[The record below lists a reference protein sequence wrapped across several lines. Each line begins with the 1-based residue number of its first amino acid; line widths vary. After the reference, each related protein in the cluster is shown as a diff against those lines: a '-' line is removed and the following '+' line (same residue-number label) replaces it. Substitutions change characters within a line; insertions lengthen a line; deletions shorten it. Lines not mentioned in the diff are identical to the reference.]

1 MVALCIIVI
10 GVQMAFKSENIMV
23 VIFSI
28 VLGAIV
34 GEGIDI
40 DTKLQR
46 FGDWI
51 GSKLIGGHDA
61 GAAKVIGEGFVAASL
76 IYCVGAMA
84 IIGSLQ
90 DGLKG
95 DTTILFAKS
104 TLDGIIAIILTANLG
119 IGVALS
125 AVSVLLYQG
134 TLTLLAGVLEPV
146 LTTSILNEVT
156 ATGGMLIMAIG
167 VNMLKVVQI
176 RISNLLP
183 AVLWAGDHR
192 CSFRSFIKGEGRTME
207 QINQIL
213 GNNLLFIIAVLLVLI
228 VFLLVMLVNMNSKLR
243 KLQWKYDYFTKGTT
257 MDLDEVLTQT
267 LEDVRSAEAKITALE
282 KSRDDLRLRLK
293 SCVQNLR
300 VLRYNAFDN
309 TGSDLS
315 YSVAL
320 VDEENN
326 GVVLSSIYGREEN
339 RCYAKPV
346 IAGKSQYVL
355 SKEEQEVLQQK

>member
-1 MVALCIIVI
+1 MVGLGTLVNSGAILAGAGAGLLLRRGLPEKWQESIMQGVAVCIIVI

-183 AVLWAGDHR
+183 AVLWAGIIVAV
-192 CSFRSFIKGEGRTME
+192 SG
-207 QINQIL
+207 
-213 GNNLLFIIAVLLVLI
+213 LL
-228 VFLLVMLVNMNSKLR
+228 
-243 KLQWKYDYFTKGTT
+243 
-257 MDLDEVLTQT
+257 
-267 LEDVRSAEAKITALE
+267 
-282 KSRDDLRLRLK
+282 
-293 SCVQNLR
+293 
-300 VLRYNAFDN
+300 
-309 TGSDLS
+309 
-315 YSVAL
+315 
-320 VDEENN
+320 
-326 GVVLSSIYGREEN
+326 
-339 RCYAKPV
+339 
-346 IAGKSQYVL
+346 
-355 SKEEQEVLQQK
+355 

>member
-1 MVALCIIVI
+1 M
-10 GVQMAFKSENIMV
+10 
-23 VIFSI
+23 
-28 VLGAIV
+28 
-34 GEGIDI
+34 
-40 DTKLQR
+40 
-46 FGDWI
+46 
-51 GSKLIGGHDA
+51 GGHDA
-61 GAAKVIGEGFVAASL
+61 GAAKAIGEGFVAASL

-183 AVLWAGDHR
+183 AVLWAGIIVAV
-192 CSFRSFIKGEGRTME
+192 SG
-207 QINQIL
+207 
-213 GNNLLFIIAVLLVLI
+213 LL
-228 VFLLVMLVNMNSKLR
+228 
-243 KLQWKYDYFTKGTT
+243 
-257 MDLDEVLTQT
+257 
-267 LEDVRSAEAKITALE
+267 
-282 KSRDDLRLRLK
+282 
-293 SCVQNLR
+293 
-300 VLRYNAFDN
+300 
-309 TGSDLS
+309 
-315 YSVAL
+315 
-320 VDEENN
+320 
-326 GVVLSSIYGREEN
+326 
-339 RCYAKPV
+339 
-346 IAGKSQYVL
+346 
-355 SKEEQEVLQQK
+355 

>member
-1 MVALCIIVI
+1 M
-10 GVQMAFKSENIMV
+10 M
-23 VIFSI
+23 
-28 VLGAIV
+28 GA
-34 GEGIDI
+34 DC
-40 DTKLQR
+40 
-46 FGDWI
+46 
-51 GSKLIGGHDA
+51 S
-61 GAAKVIGEGFVAASL
+61 GEGFVAASL

-183 AVLWAGDHR
+183 AVLWAGIIVAV
-192 CSFRSFIKGEGRTME
+192 SG
-207 QINQIL
+207 
-213 GNNLLFIIAVLLVLI
+213 LL
-228 VFLLVMLVNMNSKLR
+228 
-243 KLQWKYDYFTKGTT
+243 
-257 MDLDEVLTQT
+257 
-267 LEDVRSAEAKITALE
+267 
-282 KSRDDLRLRLK
+282 
-293 SCVQNLR
+293 
-300 VLRYNAFDN
+300 
-309 TGSDLS
+309 
-315 YSVAL
+315 
-320 VDEENN
+320 
-326 GVVLSSIYGREEN
+326 
-339 RCYAKPV
+339 
-346 IAGKSQYVL
+346 
-355 SKEEQEVLQQK
+355 

>member
-1 MVALCIIVI
+1 MVGLGTLVNSGAILAGAGAGLLLRRGLPEKWQESIMQGVALCIIVI

-61 GAAKVIGEGFVAASL
+61 GAAKAIGEGFVAASL

-125 AVSVLLYQG
+125 AVYQG

-183 AVLWAGDHR
+183 AVLWAGIIVAV
-192 CSFRSFIKGEGRTME
+192 SG
-207 QINQIL
+207 
-213 GNNLLFIIAVLLVLI
+213 LL
-228 VFLLVMLVNMNSKLR
+228 
-243 KLQWKYDYFTKGTT
+243 
-257 MDLDEVLTQT
+257 
-267 LEDVRSAEAKITALE
+267 
-282 KSRDDLRLRLK
+282 
-293 SCVQNLR
+293 
-300 VLRYNAFDN
+300 
-309 TGSDLS
+309 
-315 YSVAL
+315 
-320 VDEENN
+320 
-326 GVVLSSIYGREEN
+326 
-339 RCYAKPV
+339 
-346 IAGKSQYVL
+346 
-355 SKEEQEVLQQK
+355 

>member
-1 MVALCIIVI
+1 MVGLGTLVNSGAILAGAGAGLLLRRGLPEKWQESIMQGVALCIIVI

-51 GSKLIGGHDA
+51 GGKLIGGHDV
-61 GAAKVIGEGFVAASL
+61 GAAKAIGEGFVAASL

-183 AVLWAGDHR
+183 AVLWAGIIVAV
-192 CSFRSFIKGEGRTME
+192 SG
-207 QINQIL
+207 
-213 GNNLLFIIAVLLVLI
+213 LL
-228 VFLLVMLVNMNSKLR
+228 
-243 KLQWKYDYFTKGTT
+243 
-257 MDLDEVLTQT
+257 
-267 LEDVRSAEAKITALE
+267 
-282 KSRDDLRLRLK
+282 
-293 SCVQNLR
+293 
-300 VLRYNAFDN
+300 
-309 TGSDLS
+309 
-315 YSVAL
+315 
-320 VDEENN
+320 
-326 GVVLSSIYGREEN
+326 
-339 RCYAKPV
+339 
-346 IAGKSQYVL
+346 
-355 SKEEQEVLQQK
+355 

>member
-1 MVALCIIVI
+1 MVPASSAYAVI
-10 GVQMAFKSENIMV
+10 
-23 VIFSI
+23 
-28 VLGAIV
+28 
-34 GEGIDI
+34 
-40 DTKLQR
+40 
-46 FGDWI
+46 
-51 GSKLIGGHDA
+51 A
-61 GAAKVIGEGFVAASL
+61 GAAKAIGEGFVAASL

-183 AVLWAGDHR
+183 AVLWAGIIVAV
-192 CSFRSFIKGEGRTME
+192 SG
-207 QINQIL
+207 
-213 GNNLLFIIAVLLVLI
+213 LL
-228 VFLLVMLVNMNSKLR
+228 
-243 KLQWKYDYFTKGTT
+243 
-257 MDLDEVLTQT
+257 
-267 LEDVRSAEAKITALE
+267 
-282 KSRDDLRLRLK
+282 
-293 SCVQNLR
+293 
-300 VLRYNAFDN
+300 
-309 TGSDLS
+309 
-315 YSVAL
+315 
-320 VDEENN
+320 
-326 GVVLSSIYGREEN
+326 
-339 RCYAKPV
+339 
-346 IAGKSQYVL
+346 
-355 SKEEQEVLQQK
+355 

>member
-1 MVALCIIVI
+1 MVGLGTLVNSGAILAGAGAGLLLRRGLPEKWQESIMQGVALCIIVI
-10 GVQMAFKSENIMV
+10 GVQMAFKSENIMI

-51 GSKLIGGHDA
+51 GRKLIGGHDA
-61 GAAKVIGEGFVAASL
+61 GAAKAIGEGFVAASL

-183 AVLWAGDHR
+183 AVLWAGIIVAV
-192 CSFRSFIKGEGRTME
+192 SG
-207 QINQIL
+207 
-213 GNNLLFIIAVLLVLI
+213 LL
-228 VFLLVMLVNMNSKLR
+228 
-243 KLQWKYDYFTKGTT
+243 
-257 MDLDEVLTQT
+257 
-267 LEDVRSAEAKITALE
+267 
-282 KSRDDLRLRLK
+282 
-293 SCVQNLR
+293 
-300 VLRYNAFDN
+300 
-309 TGSDLS
+309 
-315 YSVAL
+315 
-320 VDEENN
+320 
-326 GVVLSSIYGREEN
+326 
-339 RCYAKPV
+339 
-346 IAGKSQYVL
+346 
-355 SKEEQEVLQQK
+355 

>member
-1 MVALCIIVI
+1 MVGLGTLVNSGAILAGAGAGLLLRRGLPEKWQESIMQGVALCIIVI

-84 IIGSLQ
+84 IMQ

-167 VNMLKVVQI
+167 VNILKVVQI

-183 AVLWAGDHR
+183 AVLWAGIIVAV
-192 CSFRSFIKGEGRTME
+192 SG
-207 QINQIL
+207 
-213 GNNLLFIIAVLLVLI
+213 LL
-228 VFLLVMLVNMNSKLR
+228 
-243 KLQWKYDYFTKGTT
+243 
-257 MDLDEVLTQT
+257 
-267 LEDVRSAEAKITALE
+267 
-282 KSRDDLRLRLK
+282 
-293 SCVQNLR
+293 
-300 VLRYNAFDN
+300 
-309 TGSDLS
+309 
-315 YSVAL
+315 
-320 VDEENN
+320 
-326 GVVLSSIYGREEN
+326 
-339 RCYAKPV
+339 
-346 IAGKSQYVL
+346 
-355 SKEEQEVLQQK
+355 

>member
-1 MVALCIIVI
+1 MVGLGTLVNSGAILAGAGAGLLLRRGLPEKWQESIMQGVALCIIVI

-46 FGDWI
+46 FGDWT
-51 GSKLIGGHDA
+51 
-61 GAAKVIGEGFVAASL
+61 GAAKAIGEGFVAASL

-156 ATGGMLIMAIG
+156 ATGGILIMAIG

-183 AVLWAGDHR
+183 AVLWAGIIVAV
-192 CSFRSFIKGEGRTME
+192 SG
-207 QINQIL
+207 
-213 GNNLLFIIAVLLVLI
+213 LL
-228 VFLLVMLVNMNSKLR
+228 
-243 KLQWKYDYFTKGTT
+243 
-257 MDLDEVLTQT
+257 
-267 LEDVRSAEAKITALE
+267 
-282 KSRDDLRLRLK
+282 
-293 SCVQNLR
+293 
-300 VLRYNAFDN
+300 
-309 TGSDLS
+309 
-315 YSVAL
+315 
-320 VDEENN
+320 
-326 GVVLSSIYGREEN
+326 
-339 RCYAKPV
+339 
-346 IAGKSQYVL
+346 
-355 SKEEQEVLQQK
+355 

>member
-1 MVALCIIVI
+1 MVGLGTLVNSGAILAGAGAGLLLRRGLPEKWQESIMQGVALCIIVI

-23 VIFSI
+23 VI
-28 VLGAIV
+28 LGAIV

-61 GAAKVIGEGFVAASL
+61 GAAKAIGEGFVAASL

-183 AVLWAGDHR
+183 AVLWAGIIVAV
-192 CSFRSFIKGEGRTME
+192 SG
-207 QINQIL
+207 
-213 GNNLLFIIAVLLVLI
+213 LL
-228 VFLLVMLVNMNSKLR
+228 
-243 KLQWKYDYFTKGTT
+243 
-257 MDLDEVLTQT
+257 
-267 LEDVRSAEAKITALE
+267 
-282 KSRDDLRLRLK
+282 
-293 SCVQNLR
+293 
-300 VLRYNAFDN
+300 
-309 TGSDLS
+309 
-315 YSVAL
+315 
-320 VDEENN
+320 
-326 GVVLSSIYGREEN
+326 
-339 RCYAKPV
+339 
-346 IAGKSQYVL
+346 
-355 SKEEQEVLQQK
+355 

>member
-1 MVALCIIVI
+1 MVGLGTLVNSGAILAGAGAGLLLRRGLPEKWQESIMQGVALCIIVI
-10 GVQMAFKSENIMV
+10 GVQMAFKSENIMI

-51 GSKLIGGHDA
+51 GRKLIGGHDA
-61 GAAKVIGEGFVAASL
+61 GAAKAIGEGFVAASL

-156 ATGGMLIMAIG
+156 ATGGILIMAIG

-183 AVLWAGDHR
+183 AVLWAGIIVAV
-192 CSFRSFIKGEGRTME
+192 SG
-207 QINQIL
+207 
-213 GNNLLFIIAVLLVLI
+213 LL
-228 VFLLVMLVNMNSKLR
+228 
-243 KLQWKYDYFTKGTT
+243 
-257 MDLDEVLTQT
+257 
-267 LEDVRSAEAKITALE
+267 
-282 KSRDDLRLRLK
+282 
-293 SCVQNLR
+293 
-300 VLRYNAFDN
+300 
-309 TGSDLS
+309 
-315 YSVAL
+315 
-320 VDEENN
+320 
-326 GVVLSSIYGREEN
+326 
-339 RCYAKPV
+339 
-346 IAGKSQYVL
+346 
-355 SKEEQEVLQQK
+355 

>member
-1 MVALCIIVI
+1 MGTLVNSGAILAGAGAGLLLRRGLPEKWQESIMQGVALCIIVI

-61 GAAKVIGEGFVAASL
+61 GA
-76 IYCVGAMA
+76 AMA

-183 AVLWAGDHR
+183 AVLWAGIIVAV
-192 CSFRSFIKGEGRTME
+192 SG
-207 QINQIL
+207 
-213 GNNLLFIIAVLLVLI
+213 LL
-228 VFLLVMLVNMNSKLR
+228 
-243 KLQWKYDYFTKGTT
+243 
-257 MDLDEVLTQT
+257 
-267 LEDVRSAEAKITALE
+267 
-282 KSRDDLRLRLK
+282 
-293 SCVQNLR
+293 
-300 VLRYNAFDN
+300 
-309 TGSDLS
+309 
-315 YSVAL
+315 
-320 VDEENN
+320 
-326 GVVLSSIYGREEN
+326 
-339 RCYAKPV
+339 
-346 IAGKSQYVL
+346 
-355 SKEEQEVLQQK
+355 

>member
-1 MVALCIIVI
+1 MVGLGTLVNSGAILAGAGAGLLLRRGLPEKWQESIMQGVALCIIVI

-125 AVSVLLYQG
+125 AVLLYQG

-183 AVLWAGDHR
+183 AVLWAGIIVAV
-192 CSFRSFIKGEGRTME
+192 SG
-207 QINQIL
+207 
-213 GNNLLFIIAVLLVLI
+213 LL
-228 VFLLVMLVNMNSKLR
+228 
-243 KLQWKYDYFTKGTT
+243 
-257 MDLDEVLTQT
+257 
-267 LEDVRSAEAKITALE
+267 
-282 KSRDDLRLRLK
+282 
-293 SCVQNLR
+293 
-300 VLRYNAFDN
+300 
-309 TGSDLS
+309 
-315 YSVAL
+315 
-320 VDEENN
+320 
-326 GVVLSSIYGREEN
+326 
-339 RCYAKPV
+339 
-346 IAGKSQYVL
+346 
-355 SKEEQEVLQQK
+355 

>member
-1 MVALCIIVI
+1 MVGLGTLVNSGAILAGAGAGLLLRRGLPEKWQESIMQGVALCIIVI

-61 GAAKVIGEGFVAASL
+61 GAAKAI
-76 IYCVGAMA
+76 GAMA

-183 AVLWAGDHR
+183 AVLWAGIIVAV
-192 CSFRSFIKGEGRTME
+192 SG
-207 QINQIL
+207 
-213 GNNLLFIIAVLLVLI
+213 LL
-228 VFLLVMLVNMNSKLR
+228 
-243 KLQWKYDYFTKGTT
+243 
-257 MDLDEVLTQT
+257 
-267 LEDVRSAEAKITALE
+267 
-282 KSRDDLRLRLK
+282 
-293 SCVQNLR
+293 
-300 VLRYNAFDN
+300 
-309 TGSDLS
+309 
-315 YSVAL
+315 
-320 VDEENN
+320 
-326 GVVLSSIYGREEN
+326 
-339 RCYAKPV
+339 
-346 IAGKSQYVL
+346 
-355 SKEEQEVLQQK
+355 

>member
-1 MVALCIIVI
+1 MYKR
-10 GVQMAFKSENIMV
+10 Q
-23 VIFSI
+23 
-28 VLGAIV
+28 
-34 GEGIDI
+34 
-40 DTKLQR
+40 
-46 FGDWI
+46 
-51 GSKLIGGHDA
+51 
-61 GAAKVIGEGFVAASL
+61 VIGEGFVAASL

-183 AVLWAGDHR
+183 AVLWAGIIVAV
-192 CSFRSFIKGEGRTME
+192 SG
-207 QINQIL
+207 
-213 GNNLLFIIAVLLVLI
+213 LL
-228 VFLLVMLVNMNSKLR
+228 
-243 KLQWKYDYFTKGTT
+243 
-257 MDLDEVLTQT
+257 
-267 LEDVRSAEAKITALE
+267 
-282 KSRDDLRLRLK
+282 
-293 SCVQNLR
+293 
-300 VLRYNAFDN
+300 
-309 TGSDLS
+309 
-315 YSVAL
+315 
-320 VDEENN
+320 
-326 GVVLSSIYGREEN
+326 
-339 RCYAKPV
+339 
-346 IAGKSQYVL
+346 
-355 SKEEQEVLQQK
+355 

>member
-1 MVALCIIVI
+1 MVGLGTLVNSGAILAGAGAGLLLRRGLPEKWQESIMQGVALCIIVI

-51 GSKLIGGHDA
+51 GSKLI
-61 GAAKVIGEGFVAASL
+61 
-76 IYCVGAMA
+76 GAMA

-183 AVLWAGDHR
+183 AVLWAGIIVAV
-192 CSFRSFIKGEGRTME
+192 SG
-207 QINQIL
+207 
-213 GNNLLFIIAVLLVLI
+213 LL
-228 VFLLVMLVNMNSKLR
+228 
-243 KLQWKYDYFTKGTT
+243 
-257 MDLDEVLTQT
+257 
-267 LEDVRSAEAKITALE
+267 
-282 KSRDDLRLRLK
+282 
-293 SCVQNLR
+293 
-300 VLRYNAFDN
+300 
-309 TGSDLS
+309 
-315 YSVAL
+315 
-320 VDEENN
+320 
-326 GVVLSSIYGREEN
+326 
-339 RCYAKPV
+339 
-346 IAGKSQYVL
+346 
-355 SKEEQEVLQQK
+355 

>member
-1 MVALCIIVI
+1 MCIR
-10 GVQMAFKSENIMV
+10 
-23 VIFSI
+23 
-28 VLGAIV
+28 
-34 GEGIDI
+34 D
-40 DTKLQR
+40 R
-46 FGDWI
+46 
-51 GSKLIGGHDA
+51 
-61 GAAKVIGEGFVAASL
+61 AKAIGEGFVAASL

-183 AVLWAGDHR
+183 AVLWAGIIVAV
-192 CSFRSFIKGEGRTME
+192 SG
-207 QINQIL
+207 
-213 GNNLLFIIAVLLVLI
+213 LL
-228 VFLLVMLVNMNSKLR
+228 
-243 KLQWKYDYFTKGTT
+243 
-257 MDLDEVLTQT
+257 
-267 LEDVRSAEAKITALE
+267 
-282 KSRDDLRLRLK
+282 
-293 SCVQNLR
+293 
-300 VLRYNAFDN
+300 
-309 TGSDLS
+309 
-315 YSVAL
+315 
-320 VDEENN
+320 
-326 GVVLSSIYGREEN
+326 
-339 RCYAKPV
+339 
-346 IAGKSQYVL
+346 
-355 SKEEQEVLQQK
+355 

>member
-1 MVALCIIVI
+1 MP
-10 GVQMAFKSENIMV
+10 EP
-23 VIFSI
+23 
-28 VLGAIV
+28 
-34 GEGIDI
+34 
-40 DTKLQR
+40 
-46 FGDWI
+46 
-51 GSKLIGGHDA
+51 
-61 GAAKVIGEGFVAASL
+61 AKAIGEGFVAASL

-183 AVLWAGDHR
+183 AVLWAGIIVAV
-192 CSFRSFIKGEGRTME
+192 SG
-207 QINQIL
+207 
-213 GNNLLFIIAVLLVLI
+213 LL
-228 VFLLVMLVNMNSKLR
+228 
-243 KLQWKYDYFTKGTT
+243 
-257 MDLDEVLTQT
+257 
-267 LEDVRSAEAKITALE
+267 
-282 KSRDDLRLRLK
+282 
-293 SCVQNLR
+293 
-300 VLRYNAFDN
+300 
-309 TGSDLS
+309 
-315 YSVAL
+315 
-320 VDEENN
+320 
-326 GVVLSSIYGREEN
+326 
-339 RCYAKPV
+339 
-346 IAGKSQYVL
+346 
-355 SKEEQEVLQQK
+355 

>member
-1 MVALCIIVI
+1 MCIR
-10 GVQMAFKSENIMV
+10 
-23 VIFSI
+23 
-28 VLGAIV
+28 
-34 GEGIDI
+34 D
-40 DTKLQR
+40 R
-46 FGDWI
+46 
-51 GSKLIGGHDA
+51 
-61 GAAKVIGEGFVAASL
+61 

-183 AVLWAGDHR
+183 AVLWAGIIVAV
-192 CSFRSFIKGEGRTME
+192 SG
-207 QINQIL
+207 
-213 GNNLLFIIAVLLVLI
+213 LL
-228 VFLLVMLVNMNSKLR
+228 
-243 KLQWKYDYFTKGTT
+243 
-257 MDLDEVLTQT
+257 
-267 LEDVRSAEAKITALE
+267 
-282 KSRDDLRLRLK
+282 
-293 SCVQNLR
+293 
-300 VLRYNAFDN
+300 
-309 TGSDLS
+309 
-315 YSVAL
+315 
-320 VDEENN
+320 
-326 GVVLSSIYGREEN
+326 
-339 RCYAKPV
+339 
-346 IAGKSQYVL
+346 
-355 SKEEQEVLQQK
+355 

>member
-1 MVALCIIVI
+1 MCIR
-10 GVQMAFKSENIMV
+10 
-23 VIFSI
+23 
-28 VLGAIV
+28 
-34 GEGIDI
+34 D
-40 DTKLQR
+40 
-46 FGDWI
+46 
-51 GSKLIGGHDA
+51 
-61 GAAKVIGEGFVAASL
+61 SL

-183 AVLWAGDHR
+183 AVLWAGIIVAV
-192 CSFRSFIKGEGRTME
+192 SG
-207 QINQIL
+207 
-213 GNNLLFIIAVLLVLI
+213 LL
-228 VFLLVMLVNMNSKLR
+228 
-243 KLQWKYDYFTKGTT
+243 
-257 MDLDEVLTQT
+257 
-267 LEDVRSAEAKITALE
+267 
-282 KSRDDLRLRLK
+282 
-293 SCVQNLR
+293 
-300 VLRYNAFDN
+300 
-309 TGSDLS
+309 
-315 YSVAL
+315 
-320 VDEENN
+320 
-326 GVVLSSIYGREEN
+326 
-339 RCYAKPV
+339 
-346 IAGKSQYVL
+346 
-355 SKEEQEVLQQK
+355 

>member
-1 MVALCIIVI
+1 MVGLGTLVNSGAILAGAGAGLLLRRGLPEKWQESIMQGVALCIIVI

-61 GAAKVIGEGFVAASL
+61 GAAKAIGEGL

-183 AVLWAGDHR
+183 AVLWAGIIVAV
-192 CSFRSFIKGEGRTME
+192 SG
-207 QINQIL
+207 
-213 GNNLLFIIAVLLVLI
+213 LL
-228 VFLLVMLVNMNSKLR
+228 
-243 KLQWKYDYFTKGTT
+243 
-257 MDLDEVLTQT
+257 
-267 LEDVRSAEAKITALE
+267 
-282 KSRDDLRLRLK
+282 
-293 SCVQNLR
+293 
-300 VLRYNAFDN
+300 
-309 TGSDLS
+309 
-315 YSVAL
+315 
-320 VDEENN
+320 
-326 GVVLSSIYGREEN
+326 
-339 RCYAKPV
+339 
-346 IAGKSQYVL
+346 
-355 SKEEQEVLQQK
+355 

>member
-1 MVALCIIVI
+1 MIC
-10 GVQMAFKSENIMV
+10 GQ
-23 VIFSI
+23 
-28 VLGAIV
+28 
-34 GEGIDI
+34 
-40 DTKLQR
+40 
-46 FGDWI
+46 
-51 GSKLIGGHDA
+51 DA
-61 GAAKVIGEGFVAASL
+61 GAAKAIGEGFVAASL

-183 AVLWAGDHR
+183 AVLWAGIIVAV
-192 CSFRSFIKGEGRTME
+192 SG
-207 QINQIL
+207 
-213 GNNLLFIIAVLLVLI
+213 LL
-228 VFLLVMLVNMNSKLR
+228 
-243 KLQWKYDYFTKGTT
+243 
-257 MDLDEVLTQT
+257 
-267 LEDVRSAEAKITALE
+267 
-282 KSRDDLRLRLK
+282 
-293 SCVQNLR
+293 
-300 VLRYNAFDN
+300 
-309 TGSDLS
+309 
-315 YSVAL
+315 
-320 VDEENN
+320 
-326 GVVLSSIYGREEN
+326 
-339 RCYAKPV
+339 
-346 IAGKSQYVL
+346 
-355 SKEEQEVLQQK
+355 

>member
-1 MVALCIIVI
+1 MVGLGTLVNSGAILAGAGAGLLLRRGLPEKWQESIMQGVALCIIVI

-40 DTKLQR
+40 DTKL
-46 FGDWI
+46 
-51 GSKLIGGHDA
+51 IGGQDA

-183 AVLWAGDHR
+183 AVLWAGIIVAV
-192 CSFRSFIKGEGRTME
+192 SG
-207 QINQIL
+207 
-213 GNNLLFIIAVLLVLI
+213 LL
-228 VFLLVMLVNMNSKLR
+228 
-243 KLQWKYDYFTKGTT
+243 
-257 MDLDEVLTQT
+257 
-267 LEDVRSAEAKITALE
+267 
-282 KSRDDLRLRLK
+282 
-293 SCVQNLR
+293 
-300 VLRYNAFDN
+300 
-309 TGSDLS
+309 
-315 YSVAL
+315 
-320 VDEENN
+320 
-326 GVVLSSIYGREEN
+326 
-339 RCYAKPV
+339 
-346 IAGKSQYVL
+346 
-355 SKEEQEVLQQK
+355 

>member
-1 MVALCIIVI
+1 MVGLGTLVNSGAILAGAGAGLLLRRGLPEKWQESIMQGVALCIIVI
-10 GVQMAFKSENIMV
+10 GVQMAFKSENIMI

-51 GSKLIGGHDA
+51 GIKLIGGHDA
-61 GAAKVIGEGFVAASL
+61 GAAKAIGEGFVAASL

-183 AVLWAGDHR
+183 AVLWAGIIVAV
-192 CSFRSFIKGEGRTME
+192 SG
-207 QINQIL
+207 
-213 GNNLLFIIAVLLVLI
+213 LL
-228 VFLLVMLVNMNSKLR
+228 
-243 KLQWKYDYFTKGTT
+243 
-257 MDLDEVLTQT
+257 
-267 LEDVRSAEAKITALE
+267 
-282 KSRDDLRLRLK
+282 
-293 SCVQNLR
+293 
-300 VLRYNAFDN
+300 
-309 TGSDLS
+309 
-315 YSVAL
+315 
-320 VDEENN
+320 
-326 GVVLSSIYGREEN
+326 
-339 RCYAKPV
+339 
-346 IAGKSQYVL
+346 
-355 SKEEQEVLQQK
+355 